1 MCKGK
6 EGDHSFSRSWYKT
19 KGCEFFVKRKGL
31 ESGMIQQGAIFTVT
45 KGSRYYNIKKG
56 WQGSVLSVAH
66 LGKDYGYNVSVLI
79 WVDGR
84 KIELRV
90 TNKNRL
96 NDDVVRLL
104 GPDPTH
110 RIEVRANESRT

>member
-1 MCKGK
+1 MMVLIAV
-6 EGDHSFSRSWYKT
+6 FS
-19 KGCEFFVKRKGL
+19 V
-31 ESGMIQQGAIFTVT
+31 ESQRNENKMIQQGTIFTVT

-56 WQGSVLSVAH
+56 WHGSVLSITH
-66 LGKDYGYNVSVLI
+66 LGKDYSYNVSVLI